1 MPIGLDASLPLRQDE
16 IYGFYVLNQTIR
28 DNIKQN
34 IKMLILTAPGERM
47 MLPNYGVGL
56 RNYLFEE
63 APEHEIIEKIR
74 EQVSLYVPQI
84 SIVTL
89 KVQPGKGKSF
99 SRTGQNN
106 TLSIELIFL
115 IKGMEL
121 ANTVKVV
128 TSQLT

>member
-16 IYGFYVLNQTIR
+16 IYGFYVLSQTIR

-63 APEHEIIEKIR
+63 EPEHEIIEKIR
-74 EQVSLYVPQI
+74 DQISLYLPQI

-89 KVQPGKGKSF
+89 KVQPGEGKAF

-106 TLSIELIFL
+106 TLSVELIFL
-115 IKGMEL
+115 IKGMEMI
-121 ANTVKVV
+121 NTLKLVE
-128 TSQLT
+128 SQIT

>member
-74 EQVSLYVPQI
+74 EQVSLYLPQI

-89 KVQPGKGKSF
+89 KVQPGKGKFF